1 MRRLSVVGGKK
12 LSVRYALSQDD
23 NGEMETTAAPRV
35 TPKTEASVAMFEKK
49 STVHSSRP
57 A

>member
-12 LSVRYALSQDD
+12 LSVRYDLSQDD